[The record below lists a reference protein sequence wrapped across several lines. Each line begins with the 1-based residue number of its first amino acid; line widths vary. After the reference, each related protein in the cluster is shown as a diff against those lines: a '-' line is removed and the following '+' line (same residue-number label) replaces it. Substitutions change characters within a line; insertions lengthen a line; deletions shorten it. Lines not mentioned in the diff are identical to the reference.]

1 MANYKII
8 GLSTVEG
15 DYQGTHFH
23 NLNLQVTYENDNPK
37 KDAYGVQTDTIKLK
51 YVLLNDVF
59 EMGLPSQA
67 QVEALKAKDFA
78 HLIGET
84 VKVFYNRFGGVEGVQ
99 ILSNTSDKNSTKG
112 DAK

>member
-8 GLSTVEG
+8 GISTMEG

-37 KDAYGVQTDTIKLK
+37 KDCYGVQTDTIKLK
-51 YVLLNDVF
+51 FSVINDVL

-67 QVEALKAKDFA
+67 QVESLKAKDFA

-84 VKVFYNRFGGVEGVQ
+84 VKVYYNRFGGVEGVQ
-99 ILSNTSDKNSTKG
+99 ILGTSDKKS
-112 DAK
+112 